1 MINKNLK
8 LSSYKNAKKNMYSS
22 VSTMELNW
30 CRIMYNESTYI
41 IDNYLEHSKVM
52 KWLYLPINNY
62 KEILYNEP
70 ISCVTNWTIGIF
82 K

>member
-1 MINKNLK
+1 
-8 LSSYKNAKKNMYSS
+8 MYSS

-41 IDNYLEHSKVM
+41 SDNYLEQSKVM
-52 KWLYLPINNY
+52 KLLYLPINNY

-70 ISCVTNWTIGIF
+70 ISFVTNWATGMYKYWLKIYNINENVALLS
-82 K
+82 